1 MANIFFFEIANI
13 PSCIQRT
20 FSERLSG
27 VDLGHVGARGGFVLS
42 VGPTSSQ
49 HDGKGDD
56 SGIVSPSAFIFGDIE
71 DIFDDNLVT

>member
-1 MANIFFFEIANI
+1 MFLKVCGEHFFERTFLAN
-13 PSCIQRT
+13 IQRT
-20 FSERLSG
+20 FLERLSG

-56 SGIVSPSAFIFGDIE
+56 SGIVSPTTLIFGDT
-71 DIFDDNLVT
+71 FLMTFW

>member
-1 MANIFFFEIANI
+1 M
-13 PSCIQRT
+13 
-20 FSERLSG
+20 
-27 VDLGHVGARGGFVLS
+27 GHVGARGGFVLS

>member
-1 MANIFFFEIANI
+1 MANIFLSEHFHFANI
-13 PSCIQRT
+13 LIQRT
-20 FSERLSG
+20 FLERLSG

-56 SGIVSPSAFIFGDIE
+56 SGIVSPSSH
-71 DIFDDNLVT
+71 LW